1 MCTFTFLRVEF
12 IEKVF
17 RAYLA
22 LKKFRH
28 TESPFALPLLLS
40 FYSYELFRCESNV
53 LVYLS
58 VLPNGLFSSSL
69 NVFPLS
75 DFFHIFLFP
84 FLGFFTVLKHPLSIY
99 LSSFV
104 QDFDSQAIHIDLLG
118 APYKI
123 KPYIFQPSARPQPHL
138 NAPEETFVINLEG
151 KNDIRFV

>member
-84 FLGFFTVLKHPLSIY
+84 FLGFFTVLKHLC
-99 LSSFV
+99 
-104 QDFDSQAIHIDLLG
+104 IDLLG

>member
-53 LVYLS
+53 LVYIS

-84 FLGFFTVLKHPLSIY
+84 FLGFFTVLKHLCLSICL
-99 LSSFV
+99 LSSKISIPKPFI
-104 QDFDSQAIHIDLLG
+104 SICLELPTKLNHIFSSHRPD
-118 APYKI
+118 
-123 KPYIFQPSARPQPHL
+123 PSH
-138 NAPEETFVINLEG
+138 I
-151 KNDIRFV
+151 